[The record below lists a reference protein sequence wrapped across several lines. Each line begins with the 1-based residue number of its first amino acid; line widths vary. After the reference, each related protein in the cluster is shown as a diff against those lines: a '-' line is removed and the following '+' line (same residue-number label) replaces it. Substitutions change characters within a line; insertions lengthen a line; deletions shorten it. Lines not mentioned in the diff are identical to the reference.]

1 MKNFAHPQTLSK
13 FLSPILVLSTIA
25 TPALA
30 QEQFA
35 PGPITAPNVK
45 LTVRAN
51 GGTCPK
57 TVGLWWLVLPYE
69 GGAEH
74 TVIADTNEFTET
86 AKLVSSSPQFVEF
99 AAPLRSGYADCE
111 GQTQAGEFDFYSL
124 RFKDKKAYFRID
136 LRKINAP
143 AKVITYKAVVASRP
157 YVRWAIAD

>member
-1 MKNFAHPQTLSK
+1 MKNLAYPQTWSK
-13 FLSPILVLSTIA
+13 FLFPLLLVSTIT

-45 LTVRAN
+45 LTVRAT
-51 GGTCPK
+51 GGNCPK
-57 TVGLWWLVLPYE
+57 SVGLWWLVLPYE

-74 TVIADTNEFTET
+74 TVIADTREFTQT
-86 AKLVSSSPQFVEF
+86 PKLVSSTPQFVEF

-111 GQTQAGEFDFYSL
+111 GQTQVGEFEFYSL
-124 RFKDKKAYFRID
+124 RFRDKMAYFRID
-136 LRKINAP
+136 LRKIDAP
-143 AKVITYKAVVASRP
+143 GKVITYRAVVAARP